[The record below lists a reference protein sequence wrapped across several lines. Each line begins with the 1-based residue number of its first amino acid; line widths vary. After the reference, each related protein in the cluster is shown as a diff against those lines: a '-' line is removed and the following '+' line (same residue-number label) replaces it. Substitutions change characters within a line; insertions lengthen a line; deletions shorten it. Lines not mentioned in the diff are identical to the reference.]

1 MDFGAALL
9 LDTAKKCWNKVLIGF
24 FLEIPYLEWNNETTV
39 PGVVKS
45 TKRIHLENNFYKQK
59 KLPHQNCCVGHT
71 AIPYS
76 ISRIF
81 MLLPHLQDGPVNCN
95 LALEHSL
102 SKVAWEI
109 HVIKINLPWSNAGNC
124 QNTRVSYIT
133 NSELTW
139 NVADGVSI
147 GWCSFTIYFPVLIT
161 GLDSKKPGNSCSG
174 PLHTNCLPQ
183 CQQILLYQRLLK
195 NTEMTEKVTVKVKSS
210 TPPRL

>member
-1 MDFGAALL
+1 
-9 LDTAKKCWNKVLIGF
+9 
-24 FLEIPYLEWNNETTV
+24 
-39 PGVVKS
+39 
-45 TKRIHLENNFYKQK
+45 
-59 KLPHQNCCVGHT
+59 
-71 AIPYS
+71 
-76 ISRIF
+76 
-81 MLLPHLQDGPVNCN
+81 MLFSHLQDGPVNCN

-109 HVIKINLPWSNAGNC
+109 HVIKINLPWSNADNC

-139 NVADGVSI
+139 NVADGVLV
-147 GWCSFTIYFPVLIT
+147 GWGSFTIYFPVLIT

-210 TPPRL
+210 TPPQAIEMGEIFVRDLCLSDKGTVQNDQYGLHVSSSTISYKALLLSNTASVLCKLKSIVEIKPV